1 MKFRFTILAST
12 LALLS
17 ACGGGGSEGG
27 SPAPQ
32 PKPQPMA
39 MPEAGIY
46 TPYLLDGANK
56 ALALDPEFSVSI
68 VYPAGE
74 KAQPWTSL
82 IALESAD
89 KSKATLLQLTGSAG
103 RITDESGRYTN
114 SISNVVERIE
124 QPDSSQL
131 YMGDKVRNFDWS
143 PLSRGSV
150 AVEGLSEALWIAD
163 HETAYSNTGSSSSLV
178 AGWSGKVALK
188 PYPTQA
194 LDSRNWSDDDGDN
207 ATLVSSAETTVNGG
221 ELHLALAL
229 PHAGCRLEGR
239 GQAGSGLNRIVLS
252 GLQQCRFDY
261 YDNTSLVET
270 NLERSWLLAL
280 RDLAK
285 QQDSL
290 TVYTVG
296 FQDDK
301 GKPMLGIGVPDVKG
315 LVLDLDS
322 TQ

>member
-103 RITDESGRYTN
+103 RVSPYANRVESLIELMGQDKQ
-114 SISNVVERIE
+114 SEMCSSSNIDNAVLKPMSQGNVNLADTGER
-124 QPDSSQL
+124 
-131 YMGDKVRNFDWS
+131 
-143 PLSRGSV
+143 
-150 AVEGLSEALWIAD
+150 LWIVD
-163 HETAYSNTGSSSSLV
+163 QLPGSCKSMIS
-178 AGWSGKVALK
+178 GWSGKVALK

-290 TVYTVG
+290 TVYAVG